1 MYFKRLEIFGFKSFA
16 EKTVL
21 NFEPGVTAVVGP
33 NGCGKSNVFDAIR
46 WVLGEQSVKQL
57 RGGEM
62 QDVIFN
68 GTDSKLALG
77 FAEVSVT
84 FSNTTRTLQVNADE
98 VVVTRR
104 LFRSGESEYLI
115 NKEPSRLKDIT
126 ELFMGTGVG
135 AESYSL
141 VQQGRVDL
149 VVSAKAED
157 RRMIFDEAAGITK
170 YKSKKREAQG
180 KLKETDDN
188 LLRINDIVVE
198 VKRQIGSIERQAQ
211 KAQRY
216 KQEFEKLKGFEQV
229 YALYQLD
236 EFKKEKAALQ
246 FFLAEVQNKETD
258 VSRELEEYRQIVER
272 ESLQMEELEARV
284 QEVREQDIKIDS
296 QIDLANRQVG
306 FDEERLLNLDENEKR
321 ISSQKIALAEK
332 CRAHQEKI
340 DELERTL
347 AAFNEN
353 VATSLAALNAKKE
366 ELGMAALAIEECQNA
381 MRKDEEAIFNLSTRQ
396 MEISNSL
403 TEVMKETQ
411 GFLARRRRLD
421 TEQVKVL
428 GEKEAI
434 DRRLAG
440 VSQGI
445 VELIGKRASLA
456 ESLGKE
462 KDIFVRQSEELNA
475 LGVTIDGLEKKKFF
489 LISQKDFIEKM
500 HVQYQDMPDP
510 VIDGR
515 FLSSSVPVAGQ
526 TGFMGKI
533 KEVIAVDPARFE
545 NLKSHLS
552 RFESG
557 NLYEI
562 ICETKFIELD
572 PQSLAA
578 QIDAIE
584 DEVKGLVIEKQVK
597 TAMAGDQSKLIERIQ
612 ADIHTEERRL
622 SVCEAQQSDIALE
635 AGKIAN
641 EIQAVALEV
650 AEVEQGLSRL
660 KESDDRLQSDLK
672 QVEEET
678 GLIRTGLKGREEA
691 LMAKRREREG
701 AAVACAQMESELN
714 ALKDKEK
721 SWHSNLDMFIAGID
735 GFREELSRLDVEVA
749 SYGERRLKLNEDIEQ
764 LQLNL
769 ENLMNAKNELRGSLS
784 RFEAEEQDVSQRLS
798 SVRTQI
804 TMMEK
809 EIADNREMV
818 HERAMKVQQIEYQ
831 ERSVRERLQQK
842 YSIDLAA
849 PVAAATPGVA
859 MDLQGMETAAGQEP
873 VLDAVVQPGIDVEA
887 LKLEIQTLAKRCE
900 SYGGV
905 NLMAIEEFEELKNR
919 FQFLTKQQSDLL
931 TAKDLLE
938 QTIRKIN
945 KTTRQLFTDTFI
957 KVNEQFRTYFRML
970 FNGGEAQL
978 VLLDPENA
986 LESGIEIIAR
996 PPGKKL
1002 QTISL
1007 MSGGEKTMTAIALIF
1022 AVFKVNPSPF
1032 CVLDE
1037 IDAALD
1043 EANVDRF
1050 AAVLKEFAK
1059 IAQFIVI
1066 THNKKTIANADVM
1079 YGITMQQTGV
1089 SRVVSVKFAEKVK
1102 EAAGPAA
1109 VAVEA
1114 PVEASVSESVSAAEV
1129 TPVPQTLVTP
1139 DTLSTAEPASE
1150 DLVTV

>member
-16 EKTVL
+16 EKTVF

-68 GTDSKLALG
+68 GTDTKLALG
-77 FAEVSVT
+77 FAEVSVG
-84 FSNTTRTLQVNADE
+84 FSNTTRTLQINSDE
-98 VVVTRR
+98 VVITRR

-170 YKSKKREAQG
+170 YKSKKREAQL

-198 VKRQIGSIERQAQ
+198 VKRQISSIERQAQ
-211 KAQRY
+211 RAQRY
-216 KQEFEKLKGFEQV
+216 KEEFEKLKGLEQV
-229 YALYQLD
+229 LACYQLD
-236 EFKKEKAALQ
+236 GFRREKDEVLA
-246 FFLAEVQNKETD
+246 FLAEVQGKETTG
-258 VSRELEEYRQIVER
+258 SLELDEYRQVVER
-272 ESLQMEELEARV
+272 EALLVEDLAAQVQSL
-284 QEVREQDIKIDS
+284 REQDIKLQN
-296 QIDLANRQVG
+296 QIDMANRQSG
-306 FDEERLLNLDENEKR
+306 FDEERLTNLDQNEER
-321 ISSQKIALAEK
+321 IAAQRIVLAEK
-332 CRAHQEKI
+332 CRNHQEKI
-340 DELERTL
+340 TELE
-347 AAFNEN
+347 
-353 VATSLAALNAKKE
+353 AALGLFDQTVAEALAGLNEKKTALTNA
-366 ELGMAALAIEECQNA
+366 ARAIEECQDA
-381 MRKDEEAIFNLSTRQ
+381 MRNDEESILGITSRQ
-396 MEISNSL
+396 VQNVNAL

-411 GFLARRRRLD
+411 GFLARRRRLEV
-421 TEQVKVL
+421 EQAKSQ
-428 GEKEAI
+428 GEKEDI

-440 VSQGI
+440 VSQGM
-445 VELIGKRASLA
+445 VDVMARRDRLSQDLQREKALLAS
-456 ESLGKE
+456 
-462 KDIFVRQSEELNA
+462 QNEELNA
-475 LGVTIDGLEKKKFF
+475 LSLSIDGLEKKKFF

-515 FLSSSVPVAGQ
+515 FLSGSVPVAGQ

-533 KEVIAVDPARFE
+533 KEVIAVDPARNE
-545 NLKSHLS
+545 NLQSQLS
-552 RFESG
+552 RFTG
-557 NLYEI
+557 PALYEI

-578 QIDAIE
+578 QISAIE
-584 DEVKGLVIEKQVK
+584 DEIKSLVIEKQVK
-597 TAMAGDQSKLIERIQ
+597 VAMVSDQSRLVERVQ
-612 ADIHTEERRL
+612 ADIHAEERRL
-622 SVCEAQQSDIALE
+622 SVCEAQQNDIGLE
-635 AGKIAN
+635 ARKIMD

-650 AEVEQGLSRL
+650 SEVEQGLLRL
-660 KESDDRLQSDLK
+660 KDSDDLLK
-672 QVEEET
+672 AEAARIDEE
-678 GLIRTGLKGREEA
+678 LAFIRNGLKGREESLA
-691 LMAKRREREG
+691 GKRREREE
-701 AAVACAQMESELN
+701 AAVACAQMESELK
-714 ALKDKEK
+714 ALKDKER
-721 SWHSNLDMFIAGID
+721 SWRDNLAM
-735 GFREELSRLDVEVA
+735 FRESLNSCLDEISRLQVEA
-749 SYGERRLKLNEDIEQ
+749 DSCGERRLKLNEDIAL
-764 LQLNL
+764 LQRNI
-769 ENLMNAKNELRGSLS
+769 EEFKAASQELRGSLG
-784 RFEAEEQDVSQRLS
+784 RLEAEEQDVSQRLS

-804 TMMEK
+804 MMMEK
-809 EIADNREMV
+809 EIADNRDMV
-818 HERAMKVQQIEYQ
+818 HEKEMKVQQIEYQ
-831 ERSVRERLQQK
+831 EQAVRERVFQK
-842 YSIDLAA
+842 YNIDLA
-849 PVAAATPGVA
+849 VAMASPGVA
-859 MDLQGMETAAGQEP
+859 LDLPGFNGVDSEGTAGQPAAEP
-873 VLDAVVQPGIDVEA
+873 QIDSEA
-887 LKLEIQTLAKRCE
+887 LKRDIQALAKRCE
-900 SYGGV
+900 SFGGV

-919 FQFLTKQQSDLL
+919 FHFLTKQQSDLL
-931 TAKDLLE
+931 AAKDLLD

-945 KTTRQLFTDTFI
+945 KTTRQLFTDTFV
-957 KVNEQFRTYFRML
+957 KVNEQFRMYFRML

-986 LESGIEIIAR
+986 LESGIEIVAR

-1007 MSGGEKTMTAIALIF
+1007 LSGGEKTMTAIALIF
-1022 AVFKVNPSPF
+1022 AVFRVNPSPF

-1050 AAVLKEFAK
+1050 ASVLKEFAK

-1066 THNKKTIANADVM
+1066 THNKKTIAHADVM

-1089 SRVVSVKFAEKVK
+1089 SRVVSVKFAEKAK
-1102 EAAGPAA
+1102 EPLGAAAIETAA
-1109 VAVEA
+1109 SETSPAVEPQQETVSTPSVLPEA
-1114 PVEASVSESVSAAEV
+1114 PAQSPSEAFAEV
-1129 TPVPQTLVTP
+1129 
-1139 DTLSTAEPASE
+1139 
-1150 DLVTV
+1150 

>member
-68 GTDSKLALG
+68 GTDTKLALG
-77 FAEVSVT
+77 FAEVSVS
-84 FSNTTRTLQVNADE
+84 FDNKSRTLQLNADE
-98 VVVTRR
+98 VVITRR

-115 NKEPSRLKDIT
+115 NKESSRLKDIT

-170 YKSKKREAQG
+170 YKSRKREAQG
-180 KLKETDDN
+180 KLKETEDN

-198 VKRQIGSIERQAQ
+198 VKRQIGSIERQAH

-216 KQEFEKLKGFEQV
+216 KEEFEKLKGLEQIF
-229 YALYQLD
+229 ALHQLD
-236 EFKKEKAALQ
+236 GFRQEKEAVRA
-246 FFLAEVQNKETD
+246 FLAEVQGKETD
-258 VSRELEEYRQIVER
+258 GSRELEDYRQVVER
-272 ESLQMEELEARV
+272 ESISLEEIVSRV
-284 QEVREQDIKIDS
+284 QEMREQDIKLEN

-306 FDEERLLNLDENEKR
+306 FDEERLTNLDQNEKR
-321 ISSQKIALAEK
+321 IASQKVTLADK
-332 CRAHQEKI
+332 CRVHQEKI

-347 AAFNEN
+347 AAFNQN
-353 VATSLAALNAKKE
+353 VEISLAGLNDKKAV
-366 ELGMAALAIEECQNA
+366 LANAAQGILECQDA
-381 MRKDEEAIFNLSTRQ
+381 MRKDEESILQSTARQ
-396 MEISNSL
+396 VGITNAL

-421 TEQVKVL
+421 VEQVKAQA
-428 GEKEAI
+428 EKDEI

-445 VELIGKRASLA
+445 MEVMARRGRLVGDLEREKELLA
-456 ESLGKE
+456 
-462 KDIFVRQSEELNA
+462 RQQDELNA
-475 LGVTIDGLEKKKFF
+475 LTSSLDGLEKKKFF

-515 FLSSSVPVAGQ
+515 FLSASVPVAGQ

-533 KEVIAVDPARFE
+533 KEVIEVDPARHE
-545 NLKSHLS
+545 NLKTHLS
-552 RFESG
+552 RFDSG
-557 NLYEI
+557 ALYEI

-578 QIDAIE
+578 QIGAIE
-584 DEVKGLVIEKQVK
+584 AEVKNLVIEKQFKV
-597 TAMAGDQSKLIERIQ
+597 AMASDQSKLIERLQ
-612 ADIHTEERRL
+612 ADIHAEERRL
-622 SVCEAQQSDIALE
+622 SVCEAQQTDIGVA
-635 AGKIAN
+635 AQKIFD
-641 EIQAVALEV
+641 EIQAVTLEIV
-650 AEVEQGLSRL
+650 EVEEGLARI
-660 KESDDRLQSDLK
+660 KESDDQLRAELGR
-672 QVEEET
+672 VETEIAN
-678 GLIRTGLKGREEA
+678 IREGLKGREES
-691 LMAKRREREG
+691 LSSRRRDREE

-714 ALKDKEK
+714 ALKDKER
-721 SWHSNLDMFIAGID
+721 SWRDNLDMFKTDLHAWHTEI
-735 GFREELSRLDVEVA
+735 SRLDIEA
-749 SYGERRLKLNEDIEQ
+749 SSYGERRIKLNEDLEQ
-764 LQLNL
+764 LQRNI
-769 ENLMNAKNELRGSLS
+769 EGSKAAREESRGSLS
-784 RFEAEEQDVSQRLS
+784 RLEAEEQDISQRLS

-804 TMMEK
+804 AMMEK
-809 EIADNREMV
+809 EIADNRDMV
-818 HERAMKVQQIEYQ
+818 HEKEMKIQQIEYQ
-831 ERSVRERLQQK
+831 EQSVRERVFQK
-842 YSIDLAA
+842 YNIDLSAA
-849 PVAAATPGVA
+849 IASATPGVA
-859 MDLQGMETAAGQEP
+859 LDMPGFDGAASGETAA
-873 VLDAVVQPGIDVEA
+873 QPQIDIEA
-887 LKLEIQTLAKRCE
+887 LKFEIQALAKRCE
-900 SYGGV
+900 SFGGV

-919 FQFLTKQQSDLL
+919 FHFLTKQQSDLL
-931 TAKDLLE
+931 AAKDLLD

-945 KTTRQLFTDTFI
+945 KTTRQLFTDTFV
-957 KVNEQFRTYFRML
+957 KVNEQFRAYFRML

-986 LESGIEIIAR
+986 LESGIEIVAR

-1022 AVFKVNPSPF
+1022 AVFRVNPSPF

-1066 THNKKTIANADVM
+1066 THNKKTIAHADVM

-1089 SRVVSVKFAEKVK
+1089 SRVVSVKFAEKAK
-1102 EAAGPAA
+1102 EPAGPAA
-1109 VAVEA
+1109 IDSSVPESLPAQETPSA
-1114 PVEASVSESVSAAEV
+1114 PEVSAPFAADAQ
-1129 TPVPQTLVTP
+1129 PQ
-1139 DTLSTAEPASE
+1139 SE
-1150 DLVTV
+1150 AFAAV

>member
-16 EKTVL
+16 EKTIF

-68 GTDSKLALG
+68 GTDTKLALG
-77 FAEVSVT
+77 FAEVSVA
-84 FSNTTRTLQVNADE
+84 FDNKSRTLQINADE
-98 VVVTRR
+98 ILITRR

-115 NKEPSRLKDIT
+115 NKETSRLKDVT

-170 YKSKKREAQG
+170 YKSRKREAQS

-198 VKRQIGSIERQAQ
+198 VKRQISSIERQAH

-216 KQEFEKLKGFEQV
+216 KEEFEKLKGFEQIL
-229 YALYQLD
+229 ALYQLD
-236 EFKKEKAALQ
+236 GFKKEKEAIQ
-246 FFLAEVQNKETD
+246 SFLDEVQGKETD
-258 VSRELEEYRQIVER
+258 VSRELDEYRQIVER
-272 ESLQMEELEARV
+272 ESMALEELEARV
-284 QEVREQDIKIDS
+284 QAVREQDIKLEN
-296 QIDLANRQVG
+296 QIDLANRQAG
-306 FDEERLLNLDENEKR
+306 FDEERLANLDQNEKR
-321 ISSQKIALAEK
+321 IADQKVVLGEK
-332 CRAHQEKI
+332 CRSHQEKVS
-340 DELERTL
+340 ELEQVL
-347 AAFNEN
+347 AAFNQN
-353 VATSLAALNAKKE
+353 VEDALAGLNARKAD
-366 ELGMAALAIEECQNA
+366 LANAATAIEECQNA
-381 MRKDEEAIFNLSTRQ
+381 MRQDEETILQMTSRQ
-396 MEISNSL
+396 VEVTNAL
-403 TEVMKETQ
+403 TEVMKENQ

-421 TEQVKVL
+421 VEQLKAQC
-428 GEKEAI
+428 EKEEI

-440 VSQGI
+440 ISQGMMD
-445 VELIGKRASLA
+445 VMARRDSLA
-456 ESLGKE
+456 GNLASEKESLS
-462 KDIFVRQSEELNA
+462 RQNDELNA
-475 LGVTIDGLEKKKFF
+475 LSTTIDGLEKKKFF

-515 FLSSSVPVAGQ
+515 FLSSSIPVAGQ

-533 KEVIAVDPARFE
+533 KEVIAVDPSRHE
-545 NLKSHLS
+545 SLKAHLS
-552 RFESG
+552 RFESQG
-557 NLYEI
+557 LYEI

-578 QIDAIE
+578 QIAAIE

-597 TAMAGDQSKLIERIQ
+597 VAIASDLSRQIERIQ
-612 ADIHTEERRL
+612 AEIHAEERRL
-622 SVCEAQQSDIALE
+622 SVCEAQQTDIGLE
-635 AGKIAN
+635 ARKVAD
-641 EIQAVALEV
+641 EIQAVALEIT
-650 AEVEQGLSRL
+650 EVDGGLARL
-660 KESDDRLQSDLK
+660 AESDRQLRGELTRA
-672 QVEEET
+672 EEEVAF
-678 GLIRTGLKGREEA
+678 IRSGLKGREESLA
-691 LMAKRREREG
+691 ARRHEREE
-701 AAVACAQMESELN
+701 AAVACAQMDSELT

-721 SWHSNLDMFIAGID
+721 AWRDNLDMFKTDLNGFLDEITRLNTEAAGC
-735 GFREELSRLDVEVA
+735 
-749 SYGERRLKLNEDIEQ
+749 GERRAKLNEDIEQ
-764 LQLNL
+764 LQGNI
-769 ENLMNAKNELRGSLS
+769 ETFKADREELRGSLS
-784 RFEAEEQDVSQRLS
+784 RYEAEEQDVSQRLS
-798 SVRTQI
+798 SVKTQI

-809 EIADNREMV
+809 EIADKRDLV
-818 HERAMKVQQIEYQ
+818 HERQMKVQQFEYQ
-831 ERSVRERLQQK
+831 EQSVKERLFQK
-842 YSIDLAA
+842 YNIDLAA
-849 PVAAATPGVA
+849 AVATSSGVA
-859 MDLQGMETAAGQEP
+859 MDMPGLEGEAPVEQAA
-873 VLDAVVQPGIDVEA
+873 QPQIDIDA
-887 LKLEIQTLAKRCE
+887 LKLEIQTLSKRCE
-900 SYGGV
+900 SFGGV

-931 TAKDLLE
+931 AAKDLLD

-945 KTTRQLFTDTFI
+945 KTTRQLFTDTFV
-957 KVNEQFRTYFRML
+957 KVNEQFRQYFRML

-986 LESGIEIIAR
+986 LESGIEIVAR

-1022 AVFKVNPSPF
+1022 AVFRVNPSPF

-1050 AAVLKEFAK
+1050 ASVLKEFAK

-1066 THNKKTIANADVM
+1066 THNKKTIAHADVM

-1102 EAAGPAA
+1102 EPVGPAA
-1109 VAVEA
+1109 IEASAPESVPEA
-1114 PVEASVSESVSAAEV
+1114 PQPEPLA
-1129 TPVPQTLVTP
+1129 VP
-1139 DTLSTAEPASE
+1139 EPAASFDAATQTQDE
-1150 DLVTV
+1150 ALVAA